1 MATHTIDELFA
12 AHSRQFKAQFMFYFT
27 DEPLVVNQDNYLI
40 DFEID
45 EAIMSGND
53 VLGAPQPSTLDI
65 SLLNTKGMF
74 TPSNEAGPYAG
85 LIAPGVKIVGELKV
99 IALGEESDWLP
110 LGTYF
115 VTDWKAPSGSAEASV
130 YASDCLQSI
139 LDANPAAVEV
149 TENMT
154 YSQFISYF
162 FEKIG
167 SPAVMEDTLGTVLPF
182 GWSSGDSESDIKDL
196 TNAAR
201 AVCISNRTAAPHI
214 FSLVKTRNIR
224 LSIDDNSGLFIKAS
238 ENSSFVQQYGGVELT
253 YRQPSLL
260 TDADVLT
267 SNGIE
272 APSGESTLDPIA
284 FNKTPVY
291 AVESVGCQT
300 ERGQI
305 VILNYQYTPSEITVS
320 LRNSDPKPFSTELAV
335 RGTVVDFTDAVL
347 TDKKDDLFSFSS
359 DFIQSSVYAGVFK
372 AFLNRYVSSKLPTI
386 TLETTGNIGI
396 KLLDR
401 IKFSSAKYSMQFDGV
416 VTQIHTKFSSG
427 LTQTFVL
434 MNSSILT
441 DQ

>member
-1 MATHTIDELFA
+1 MAVHTLDELFA

-27 DEPLVVNQDNYLI
+27 DEPLVVDQDNYLI
-40 DFEID
+40 DFELD
-45 EAIMSGND
+45 EAIMHGNG

-65 SLLNTKGMF
+65 SLLNTRGIF
-74 TPSNEAGPYAG
+74 TPSNAAGPYAG
-85 LIAPGVKIVGELKV
+85 LIAPGVKIIGELKV

-130 YASDCLQSI
+130 YASDCLQGI
-139 LDANPAAVEV
+139 IDANPAAVEV
-149 TENMT
+149 VENMT

-182 GWSSGDSESDIKDL
+182 GWSSGDSESDIKKL

-201 AVCISNRTAAPHI
+201 AVCISNRTGAPHI
-214 FSLVKTRNIR
+214 LSLVKTRDVR
-224 LSIDDNSGLFIKAS
+224 LSIDDNSGLFISAS

-260 TDADVLT
+260 TDTAVLT
-267 SNGIE
+267 SNGVE
-272 APSGESTLDPIA
+272 APSGENTLDPIT
-284 FNKTPVY
+284 FDKTPVY

-305 VILNYQYTPSEITVS
+305 VVLGYQYTPSEITVS
-320 LRNSDPKPFSTELAV
+320 LKNSDKEAFSTELLV
-335 RGTVVDFTDAVL
+335 RGTVVDFTDTVL
-347 TDKKDDLFSFSS
+347 ADEKDDLLSFSS

-372 AFLNRYVSSKLPTI
+372 EFLGRYVSSKLPII
-386 TLETTGNIGI
+386 TLETTGDLDI

-401 IKFSSAKYSMQFDGV
+401 IKFSSTKYSMQFDGV
-416 VTQIHTKFSSG
+416 VTQIRTKFSSG

-434 MNSSILT
+434 MSTDILT

>member
-1 MATHTIDELFA
+1 MAVHTLDELFA

-27 DEPLVVNQDNYLI
+27 DEPLIINQDNYLI
-40 DFEID
+40 DFEIE

-85 LIAPGVKIVGELKV
+85 LIAPGVKIIGELKV

-182 GWSSGDSESDIKDL
+182 GWSSGDSESDIKNL

-201 AVCISNRTAAPHI
+201 AVCISNRTGAPHI
-214 FSLVKTRNIR
+214 LSLVKARDIR
-224 LSIDDNSGLFIKAS
+224 LSIDDDSGLFISAS

-260 TDADVLT
+260 TDADILT

-272 APSGESTLDPIA
+272 VPSGENTLDPIT
-284 FNKTPVY
+284 FDKTPVY

-305 VILNYQYTPSEITVS
+305 VVLGYQYTPSEITVT
-320 LRNSDPKPFSTELAV
+320 LRNSDPESFSTELLV
-335 RGTVVDFTDAVL
+335 RGTVVDFTDTVL
-347 TDKKDDLFSFSS
+347 ADEKDDLLSFSS
-359 DFIQSSVYAGVFK
+359 DFIQSSVYASVFK
-372 AFLNRYVSSKLPTI
+372 DFLGRYVSSKLPTI
-386 TLETTGNIGI
+386 TLETTGDIDI

>member
-1 MATHTIDELFA
+1 MAAHTIDELFA

-27 DEPLVVNQDNYLI
+27 DEPLIVNQENYLI

-99 IALGEESDWLP
+99 IALGEESAWLP

-149 TENMT
+149 VEKMT

-167 SPAVMEDTLGTVLPF
+167 SPAVMEDTLGTELPF
-182 GWSSGDSESDIKDL
+182 GWSSGNSENDIKNL

-214 FSLVKTRNIR
+214 LSLVKARDVR
-224 LSIDDNSGLFIKAS
+224 LSINDDSGLFISAS
-238 ENSSFVQQYGGVELT
+238 ENSSFVQQYGGVELN
-253 YRQPSLL
+253 YIQPSLL
-260 TDADVLT
+260 TDADILT
-267 SNGIE
+267 SNGVE
-272 APSGESTLDPIA
+272 APSGENTLDPIT
-284 FNKTPVY
+284 FDKTPVY
-291 AVESVGCQT
+291 AVESVSCQT
-300 ERGQI
+300 ESGQI
-305 VILNYQYTPSEITVS
+305 VIQGYQYTPSEITVS
-320 LRNSDPKPFSTELAV
+320 LTNGDTEAISTELLV
-335 RGTVVDFTDAVL
+335 RGTVVDRTEAVL
-347 TDKKDDLFSFSS
+347 ADEKDDLLSFSS
-359 DFIQSSVYAGVFK
+359 DFIQSSVYANVFK
-372 AFLNRYVSSKLPTI
+372 EFLERYVSSKLPTI
-386 TLETTGNIGI
+386 TLETTGNMDI

-401 IKFSSAKYSMQFDGV
+401 IKFSSTKYSMLFDGV

-427 LTQTFVL
+427 LTQTLVL

>member
-1 MATHTIDELFA
+1 MAVHTLDELFA

-27 DEPLVVNQDNYLI
+27 DEPLVVDQDNYLN

-45 EAIMSGND
+45 EAIMHGNG

-74 TPSNEAGPYAG
+74 TPSNAAGPYAG

-130 YASDCLQSI
+130 YASDCLQGI

-182 GWSSGDSESDIKDL
+182 GWSSGDSESDIKKL

-201 AVCISNRTAAPHI
+201 AVCISNRTGAPHI
-214 FSLVKTRNIR
+214 LSLVKTRDVR
-224 LSIDDNSGLFIKAS
+224 LSIDDNSGLFISAS

-260 TDADVLT
+260 ADTAVLT
-267 SNGIE
+267 SNGVE
-272 APSGESTLDPIA
+272 APSGESTLDPIT
-284 FNKTPVY
+284 FDKTPVY
-291 AVESVGCQT
+291 AVESVSCQT

-305 VILNYQYTPSEITVS
+305 VVLGYQYTPSEITVS
-320 LRNSDPKPFSTELAV
+320 LKNSDKEAFSTELLV
-335 RGTVVDFTDAVL
+335 RGTVVDFTDTVL
-347 TDKKDDLFSFSS
+347 ADENDDLLSFSS

-372 AFLNRYVSSKLPTI
+372 EFLGRYVSSKLPVI
-386 TLETTGNIGI
+386 TLETTGDLDI

-401 IKFSSAKYSMQFDGV
+401 IKFSSTKYSMQFDGV

-434 MNSSILT
+434 MSNDILT

>member
-1 MATHTIDELFA
+1 MAAHNIDELFA

-27 DEPLVVNQDNYLI
+27 DEPLIVNQENYLI

-115 VTDWKAPSGSAEASV
+115 VTDWKAPSGSAEATV
-130 YASDCLQSI
+130 YASDCLQHI

-149 TENMT
+149 VEKMT

-167 SPAVMEDTLGTVLPF
+167 SPAVMEDTLGTELPF
-182 GWSSGDSESDIKDL
+182 GWSSGDSENDIKNL

-201 AVCISNRTAAPHI
+201 AVCVSNRTAAPHI
-214 FSLVKTRNIR
+214 LSLVKARDVR
-224 LSIDDNSGLFIKAS
+224 LSINDDSGLFISAS
-238 ENSSFVQQYGGVELT
+238 ENSSFVQQYGGVELH
-253 YRQPSLL
+253 YIQPSLL
-260 TDADVLT
+260 TDADLLT
-267 SNGIE
+267 SNGVE
-272 APSGESTLDPIA
+272 APSGENTLDPIT
-284 FNKTPVY
+284 FDKTPVY
-291 AVESVGCQT
+291 AVESVSCQT
-300 ERGQI
+300 ESGQI
-305 VILNYQYTPSEITVS
+305 VIQGYQYTPSEITVS
-320 LRNSDPKPFSTELAV
+320 LKNSDSEAISTELLV
-335 RGTVVDFTDAVL
+335 RGTVVDRTEAVL
-347 TDKKDDLFSFSS
+347 ADENDDLLSFSS
-359 DFIQSSVYAGVFK
+359 DFIQSSVYASAFK
-372 AFLNRYVSSKLPTI
+372 EFLGRYVSSKLPTI
-386 TLETTGNIGI
+386 TLETTGNMDI

-401 IKFSSAKYSMQFDGV
+401 IKFSSAKYAMQFDGV

-427 LTQTFVL
+427 FTQTFVL

>member
-1 MATHTIDELFA
+1 MAVHTLDELFA

-27 DEPLVVNQDNYLI
+27 DEPLVVNQENYLI
-40 DFEID
+40 DFEIE

-53 VLGAPQPSTLDI
+53 VLGAPQPSTLDV

-115 VTDWKAPSGSAEASV
+115 VTDWKAPSGSAEATV
-130 YASDCLQSI
+130 YASDCLQHI

-149 TENMT
+149 VEKMT

-167 SPAVMEDTLGTVLPF
+167 SPAVMEDTLGTELPF
-182 GWSSGDSESDIKDL
+182 GWSSGDSENDIKNL

-214 FSLVKTRNIR
+214 LSLVKARNVR
-224 LSIDDNSGLFIKAS
+224 LSINDDSGLFISAS
-238 ENSSFVQQYGGVELT
+238 ENSSFVQQYGGVELN
-253 YRQPSLL
+253 YIQPSLL
-260 TDADVLT
+260 TDADLLT
-267 SNGIE
+267 SNGVE
-272 APSGESTLDPIA
+272 APSGENTLDPVA
-284 FNKTPVY
+284 FDKTPVY
-291 AVESVGCQT
+291 AVESVSCQT
-300 ERGQI
+300 ESGHI
-305 VILNYQYTPSEITVS
+305 VIQDYKYTPSEITVS
-320 LRNSDPKPFSTELAV
+320 LKNSDSKAISTELLV
-335 RGTVVDFTDAVL
+335 RGTVVDRTEAVL
-347 TDKKDDLFSFSS
+347 ADEKDDLLSFSS
-359 DFIQSSVYAGVFK
+359 DFIQSSVYASAFK
-372 AFLNRYVSSKLPTI
+372 EFLGRYVSSRLPTI
-386 TLETTGNIGI
+386 TLETTGNMDI

-434 MNSSILT
+434 MNSAILT